1 MLRGNIMA
9 DRRLQVF
16 HAVAR
21 HGSFTRAA
29 ETLFMTQPA
38 VTFQVKQLE
47 EQFNTRLLDRGH
59 GKVSLTPAGEIV
71 FAYADRILGL
81 SDEMETRINELTD
94 ELTGV
99 LVVGASP
106 TIAAYWLPQVLSTF
120 KHKYPRVVPRVFVG
134 NSESIQNRVAAHDI
148 DVGLVE
154 RDTTESDLEC
164 TLAYRDE
171 LLAVVPPGHPLS
183 GAKSLSAEQLQSVP
197 FVDRDPGAAIRALA
211 EEFFRAGG
219 VPPDT
224 LERTAELG
232 SLAVIKQ
239 LVREG
244 MGFAIIS
251 RASLSR
257 DLRDGTL
264 VAISLAPRLFSS
276 LNVLVPKDRF
286 RARLH
291 STFAEFVVQHLSD
304 YAKTNESPLANLL
317 AANNPQP

>member
-1 MLRGNIMA
+1 MA

-16 HAVAR
+16 HAVAK

-38 VTFQVKQLE
+38 VTFQIKQLE

-59 GKVSLTPAGEIV
+59 GKVTLTPAGEIV
-71 FAYADRILGL
+71 FAYAERILGL

-99 LVVGASP
+99 LTIGVSP
-106 TIAAYWLPQVLSTF
+106 TIAAYWLPQLISRF
-120 KHKYPRVVPRVFVG
+120 KQKYPRVMPRLFVG
-134 NSESIQNRVAAHDI
+134 NSENIENRVLSHDI
-148 DVGLVE
+148 DVGMVE
-154 RDTTESDLEC
+154 KDSRDTDLEC

-171 LLAVVPPGHPLS
+171 LMVVVPPGHML
-183 GAKSLSAEQLQSVP
+183 AKVSSVRAEDLQPFP

-211 EEFFRAGG
+211 EEFFRSSG
-219 VPPDT
+219 VPPENLT
-224 LERTAELG
+224 RTAELG

-239 LVREG
+239 LVRDG

-251 RASLSR
+251 RASLTR

-264 VAISLAPRLFSS
+264 VAVSLEPRLYST

-291 STFAEFVVQHLSD
+291 STFAEFAVQHMS
-304 YAKTNESPLANLL
+304 ELAQSGAVPGDNALVVD
-317 AANNPQP
+317 NPHP

>member
-1 MLRGNIMA
+1 MA

-29 ETLFMTQPA
+29 ENLFMTQPA

-71 FAYADRILGL
+71 FAYAERILGL

-99 LVVGASP
+99 LTIGSSA
-106 TIAAYWLPQVLSTF
+106 TIAAYWLPALLAAF
-120 KHKYPRVVPRVFVG
+120 KRKYPRVVPRLFVG
-134 NSESIQNRVAAHDI
+134 NSESIQNRVAAHDL

-154 RDTTESDLEC
+154 RDSTDPDLEC
-164 TLAYRDE
+164 TQAYRDE
-171 LLAVVPPGHPLS
+171 LLVGVPPGHPLS
-183 GAKSLSAEQLQSVP
+183 KATSLTPAELQPYP
-197 FVDRDPGAAIRALA
+197 FVDRDPGAAIRALS
-211 EEFFRAGG
+211 EQFFRDGG
-219 VPPDT
+219 VPPET

-232 SLAVIKQ
+232 SLATIKH

-244 MGFAIIS
+244 MGFAIVS
-251 RASLSR
+251 RMSLGR
-257 DLRDGTL
+257 DLRDGAL
-264 VAISLAPRLFSS
+264 VGVSLEPRLYSS
-276 LNVLVPKDRF
+276 LNVIVPKDRF

-291 STFAEFVVQHLSD
+291 STFAEFVVEHLAE
-304 YAKTNESPLANLL
+304 YARTAEQSGEGVPGQTHL
-317 AANNPQP
+317 

>member
-1 MLRGNIMA
+1 MA

-59 GKVSLTPAGEIV
+59 GKVTLTPAGDIV

-99 LVVGASP
+99 LTIGASP

-134 NSESIQNRVAAHDI
+134 NSESIQNRVTAHDI

-154 RDTTESDLEC
+154 RDTTDPDLEC

-171 LLAVVPPGHPLS
+171 LMVVVPPSHALS
-183 GAKSLSAEQLQSVP
+183 RAKSLSAEQLQTTP
-197 FVDRDPGAAIRALA
+197 FVDRDPGAAIRGLA

-219 VPPDT
+219 VPPES

-257 DLRDGTL
+257 ELRDGSL
-264 VAISLAPRLFSS
+264 KAISLEPRLYSS

-304 YAKTNESPLANLL
+304 YAKTNELAQDIPSDGSL
-317 AANNPQP
+317 AANNPHP

>member
-1 MLRGNIMA
+1 MA

-16 HAVAR
+16 HAVAK

-71 FAYADRILGL
+71 NAYAERILGL
-81 SDEMETRINELTD
+81 SDEMETRIGELTD

-99 LVVGASP
+99 LTIGASP
-106 TIAAYWLPQVLSTF
+106 TIAAYWLPALVSKF
-120 KHKYPRVVPRVFVG
+120 KQKYPRVVPRVFVG
-134 NSESIQNRVAAHDI
+134 NSESIQNRVSAHEI
-148 DVGLVE
+148 DVGMVE
-154 RDTTESDLEC
+154 RDTTDPDLEC

-171 LLAVVPPGHPLS
+171 LLVVVHPDHPLS
-183 GAKSLSAEQLQSVP
+183 KQKSVRAKDLQPHP

-211 EEFFRAGG
+211 EEFLRAGG
-219 VPPDT
+219 VPPEQ
-224 LERTAELG
+224 LERTAEMG

-239 LVREG
+239 LVRDG

-251 RASLSR
+251 RASLNR
-257 DLRDGTL
+257 ELRDGSL
-264 VAISLAPRLFSS
+264 VAISLEPRLYSS

-291 STFAEFVVQHLSD
+291 STFAEYVVAHMSE
-304 YAKTNESPLANLL
+304 YGRANDASAD
-317 AANNPQP
+317 AAQPNP

>member
-1 MLRGNIMA
+1 MA

-16 HAVAR
+16 HAVAK

-38 VTFQVKQLE
+38 VTFQIKQLE

-59 GKVSLTPAGEIV
+59 GRVSLTPAGEIV
-71 FAYADRILGL
+71 FAYAERILGL

-99 LVVGASP
+99 LTIGASP
-106 TIAAYWLPQVLSTF
+106 TIAAYWLPQLISKF
-120 KHKYPRVVPRVFVG
+120 KQKYPRVVPRVFVG
-134 NSESIQNRVAAHDI
+134 NSENIENRVAAHDI
-148 DVGLVE
+148 DVGMVE
-154 RDTTESDLEC
+154 KDSDDPDLEC

-171 LLAVVPPGHPLS
+171 LMVVVPPGHMLS
-183 GAKSLSAEQLQSVP
+183 KVSWVRAEDLQP
-197 FVDRDPGAAIRALA
+197 FAFVDRDPGAAIRALA
-211 EEFFRAGG
+211 ENFFRTSG
-219 VPPDT
+219 VPPENLT
-224 LERTAELG
+224 RAAELG

-239 LVREG
+239 LVRDG
-244 MGFAIIS
+244 VGFAIIS
-251 RASLSR
+251 RASLGR

-264 VAISLAPRLFSS
+264 IAISLEPRLYSS

-291 STFAEFVVQHLSD
+291 STFAEFTVQHMS
-304 YAKTNESPLANLL
+304 ELAQSSGNPGDNAL

>member
-1 MLRGNIMA
+1 MA

-16 HAVAR
+16 HAVAK

-59 GKVSLTPAGEIV
+59 GKVTLTPAGEIV
-71 FAYADRILGL
+71 FAYAERILGL

-99 LVVGASP
+99 LTIGASP
-106 TIAAYWLPQVLSTF
+106 TIAAYWLPQLLSRF
-120 KHKYPRVVPRVFVG
+120 KHKYPRVVPRLFVG
-134 NSESIQNRVAAHDI
+134 NSESTENRVVAHDI

-154 RDTTESDLEC
+154 RDSANPDLEC

-171 LLAVVPPGHPLS
+171 LMVIVPPGHALS
-183 GAKSLSAEQLQSVP
+183 RSKSLCAEDLQP
-197 FVDRDPGAAIRALA
+197 FAFVDRDPGAAIRALA
-211 EEFFRAGG
+211 ESFFRDGG
-219 VPPDT
+219 VPPESLT
-224 LERTAELG
+224 RTAELG
-232 SLAVIKQ
+232 SLAAIKQ

-244 MGFAIIS
+244 MGFAIVS

-257 DLRDGTL
+257 ELRDGSL
-264 VAISLAPRLFSS
+264 AAISLEPHLYSS

-291 STFAEFVVQHLSD
+291 STFAEFVVEHLSE
-304 YAKTNESPLANLL
+304 YARVNESSADGALVT
-317 AANNPQP
+317 NNPQP

>member
-1 MLRGNIMA
+1 MA

-71 FAYADRILGL
+71 FAYAERILGL
-81 SDEMETRINELTD
+81 SDEMEVRINELTD

-99 LVVGASP
+99 LTIGASP
-106 TIAAYWLPQVLSTF
+106 TIAAYWLPQLLSTF
-120 KHKYPRVVPRVFVG
+120 KKKYPRVVPRVFVG

-154 RDTTESDLEC
+154 RDTTDPDLEC

-171 LLAVVPPGHPLS
+171 LMAVVPPNHPLS
-183 GAKSLSAEQLQSVP
+183 GAKSLSAEQLQPLP
-197 FVDRDPGAAIRALA
+197 FVDRDPGAAIRGLA
-211 EEFFRAGG
+211 EEFFRSGG
-219 VPPDT
+219 VPPES

-251 RASLSR
+251 QASLSR
-257 DLRDGTL
+257 ELRDGTL
-264 VAISLAPRLFSS
+264 KAISLEPRLYSS

-291 STFAEFVVQHLSD
+291 STFAEYVVERLSE
-304 YAKTNESPLANLL
+304 YAPATQASSGAAADALL
-317 AANNPQP
+317 AANSPQP